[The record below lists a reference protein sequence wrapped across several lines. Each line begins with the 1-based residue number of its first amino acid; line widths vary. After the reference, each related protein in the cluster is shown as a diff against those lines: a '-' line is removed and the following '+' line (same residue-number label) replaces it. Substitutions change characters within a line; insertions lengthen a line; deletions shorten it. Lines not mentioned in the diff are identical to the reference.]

1 MAPAGGFR
9 GGMGGPAREFYRA
22 LEGRAGR
29 AEAGRAA
36 AEAESEALRCAGSC
50 AHRVRPRP
58 SPPQPF
64 PTSSLVPTP
73 RRCACCRNDSER
85 PRGVGRLTSGSRTI
99 ELSFGRFVTRSVS
112 SARAS

>member
-36 AEAESEALRCAGSC
+36 AEAESEALRCAGPC

-58 SPPQPF
+58 SPPHLSPRVR
-64 PTSSLVPTP
+64 SSLPPGAVPV
-73 RRCACCRNDSER
+73 
-85 PRGVGRLTSGSRTI
+85 VGTTVSVPVASG
-99 ELSFGRFVTRSVS
+99 G
-112 SARAS
+112 

>member
-58 SPPQPF
+58 SPPTF
-64 PTSSLVPTP
+64 PHEF
-73 RRCACCRNDSER
+73 AR
-85 PRGVGRLTSGSRTI
+85 PYPPALC
-99 ELSFGRFVTRSVS
+99 LL
-112 SARAS
+112 